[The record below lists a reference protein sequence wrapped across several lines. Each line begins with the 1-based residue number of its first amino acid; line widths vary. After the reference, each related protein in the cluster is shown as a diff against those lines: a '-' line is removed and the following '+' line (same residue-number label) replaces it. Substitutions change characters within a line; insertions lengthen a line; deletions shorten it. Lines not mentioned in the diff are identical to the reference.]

1 MPTSPEIAGIA
12 PFQTCIYSVSPL
24 IRQPD
29 RSIPMPQSW
38 KSWEWDQRPNRR
50 SRPKADKPKR
60 DAAGGTPAL
69 PSYDATSLPSSSSR
83 RSSSPALSNDKMLAI
98 LKKIAEKD
106 ESVLHE
112 VEKIIPAVAEEE
124 ESAQLRQQQKRLNQ
138 IRKLQTKLTKKEA
151 SVQQKEQ
158 QMQAFIQ
165 EMKQHMESERSRH
178 KKEVDQ
184 LSQEAE
190 EIKQQ
195 LALLKAGKS
204 IPEPMEDEVEEIPEP
219 VDEEKV
225 HLRQQ
230 VAQAQKAQ
238 EDMKNQVAY
247 MKLQMDSLMMQ
258 YQEMAGN
265 GKTLEPIPISP
276 EQAIKPRRFP
286 WTRP

>member
-1 MPTSPEIAGIA
+1 
-12 PFQTCIYSVSPL
+12 
-24 IRQPD
+24 
-29 RSIPMPQSW
+29 
-38 KSWEWDQRPNRR
+38 
-50 SRPKADKPKR
+50 
-60 DAAGGTPAL
+60 
-69 PSYDATSLPSSSSR
+69 
-83 RSSSPALSNDKMLAI
+83 
-98 LKKIAEKD
+98 
-106 ESVLHE
+106 
-112 VEKIIPAVAEEE
+112 
-124 ESAQLRQQQKRLNQ
+124 
-138 IRKLQTKLTKKEA
+138 
-151 SVQQKEQ
+151 
-158 QMQAFIQ
+158 MQAFIQ

-276 EQAIKPRRFP
+276 EQAIKPPQISLDEALAGDLNKQVQRDAKAPFGVRLTCKEARHANTP
-286 WTRP
+286 YGHTKPEEGMD